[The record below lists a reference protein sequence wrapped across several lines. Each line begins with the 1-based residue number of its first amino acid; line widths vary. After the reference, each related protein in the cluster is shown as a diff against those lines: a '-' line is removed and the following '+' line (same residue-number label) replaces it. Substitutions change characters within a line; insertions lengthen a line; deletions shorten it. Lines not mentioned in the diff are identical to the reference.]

1 MQFQSPTLKRKERNY
16 KDLYFTFI
24 SESPTSKKNK
34 KKERKQKERK
44 KTFLFYL
51 SFL

>member
-34 KKERKQKERK
+34 KKERKHFYSI
-44 KTFLFYL
+44 FLFYNI
-51 SFL
+51 F